1 MENLTNAPYVKY
13 AKDIVGNKIVACEN
27 VRNACQR
34 FLNDLD
40 RDDLEFRK
48 DVADRAINF
57 IGILKH
63 FKGKSSGQPFILEPF
78 QTFIVANLTGW
89 YWKETGDRRFTSA
102 YIEMAR
108 KGGKALSLDTPIPT
122 PNGWTTMGEIKVGD
136 YVWGADGKPTKVTF
150 ATEVMHNH
158 KCYKIQ
164 FADGEEVVADAEH
177 NWCITKRGMKNKC
190 QVMTT
195 EQIKNSVWK
204 RARTD
209 GKGNEYIF
217 RIPVNKPTHSDDIDL
232 PVDPYTLGCW
242 LADGHLHKPN
252 ISTADF
258 DVEMYERVSAI
269 YGEPKLYHDK
279 RTRAITLK
287 YTGEKGRDNSKLRHA
302 LADAGVLHFKHIPE
316 IYLRAGTQQRWD
328 LLRGFMDCDG
338 YVDKN
343 RGQCEFIQKSIE
355 VTDGICEL
363 LSTLGITYS
372 RTTKIPTLNGKK
384 CDMVQR
390 VQFFTDKNHPCFS
403 LPRKFERLK
412 DHLNQRMEF
421 KSIVNIEPVESV
433 PVRCITVDNDD
444 HLYLFGKRYS
454 VTHNTAL
461 IASLAMYYFIAD
473 GEDGAEVDIAANNF
487 EQAKICFEFIQ
498 QYCKQLD
505 PQQRDLK
512 VYRSSIELP
521 CTASKINVFSADASG
536 KDGFNASV
544 GIIDEYHSAKTTG
557 MRDIIKSSM
566 GMRRDPM
573 LLTITSAGFDKS
585 LPCYKLRTTC
595 IEILSGLKTDD
606 STFAII
612 YGLDEGDDWTDEKV
626 WIKSNPNLERTVTT
640 KYLREQVTSAINNPT
655 EEVSVRTKNL
665 GQWLS
670 TSSVWIPD
678 TYINKCTKTINLD
691 DFNEDSECWVG
702 VDLASVGDMTAV
714 TFMLF
719 NEDDE
724 TPYFHTKYYL
734 PETALVESP
743 NRELYKHW
751 SRTGDLTVCSGNVT
765 DYDYITNDIMAM
777 YNRFMIRKVA
787 FDSWNSVQWAIRAT
801 ELGLPLE
808 PYSQSIGNFNKPTR
822 EFERLIRQGKC
833 VIDNNEITRW
843 MFRNVAIKTDTNG
856 NIKPNKGAGAEK
868 KIDGIISQ
876 ITALGKWLETPRFSG
891 SILAL

>member
-1 MENLTNAPYVKY
+1 MKTSKDEIDITKQPYWVY
-13 AKDIVGNKIVACEN
+13 ATDVVSGKIVACEN
-27 VRNACQR
+27 VRNACKR
-34 FLNDLD
+34 FINDLD

-48 DVADRAINF
+48 ETADRAISF
-57 IGILKH
+57 IGILRH
-63 FKGKSSGQPFILEPF
+63 FRGKSSGKPFILEPF

-108 KGGKALSLDTPIPT
+108 KGGK
-122 PNGWTTMGEIKVGD
+122 
-136 YVWGADGKPTKVTF
+136 
-150 ATEVMHNH
+150 
-158 KCYKIQ
+158 
-164 FADGEEVVADAEH
+164 
-177 NWCITKRGMKNKC
+177 
-190 QVMTT
+190 
-195 EQIKNSVWK
+195 
-204 RARTD
+204 
-209 GKGNEYIF
+209 
-217 RIPVNKPTHSDDIDL
+217 
-232 PVDPYTLGCW
+232 
-242 LADGHLHKPN
+242 
-252 ISTADF
+252 
-258 DVEMYERVSAI
+258 
-269 YGEPKLYHDK
+269 
-279 RTRAITLK
+279 
-287 YTGEKGRDNSKLRHA
+287 
-302 LADAGVLHFKHIPE
+302 
-316 IYLRAGTQQRWD
+316 
-328 LLRGFMDCDG
+328 
-338 YVDKN
+338 
-343 RGQCEFIQKSIE
+343 
-355 VTDGICEL
+355 
-363 LSTLGITYS
+363 
-372 RTTKIPTLNGKK
+372 
-384 CDMVQR
+384 
-390 VQFFTDKNHPCFS
+390 
-403 LPRKFERLK
+403 
-412 DHLNQRMEF
+412 
-421 KSIVNIEPVESV
+421 
-433 PVRCITVDNDD
+433 
-444 HLYLFGKRYS
+444 
-454 VTHNTAL
+454 TAL

-585 LPCYKLRTTC
+585 LPCYQLRTTC

-719 NEDDE
+719 KEDDP
-724 TPYFHTKYYL
+724 TPYFTTKYYL

-743 NRELYKHW
+743 NRELYKYW
-751 SRTGDLTVCSGNVT
+751 VRTKQLTITAGNCT

-777 YNRFMIRKVA
+777 YNRFNVRKIA
-787 FDSWNSVQWAIRAT
+787 YDNWNSTSWAIKAT

>member
-1 MENLTNAPYVKY
+1 MKTSKDEIDITKQPYWVY
-13 AKDIVGNKIVACEN
+13 ATDVVSGKIVACEN
-27 VRNACQR
+27 VRNACKR

-48 DVADRAINF
+48 ETADRAISF

-63 FKGKSSGQPFILEPF
+63 FRGKSSGKPFILEPF

-108 KGGKALSLDTPIPT
+108 KGGK
-122 PNGWTTMGEIKVGD
+122 
-136 YVWGADGKPTKVTF
+136 
-150 ATEVMHNH
+150 
-158 KCYKIQ
+158 
-164 FADGEEVVADAEH
+164 
-177 NWCITKRGMKNKC
+177 
-190 QVMTT
+190 
-195 EQIKNSVWK
+195 
-204 RARTD
+204 
-209 GKGNEYIF
+209 
-217 RIPVNKPTHSDDIDL
+217 
-232 PVDPYTLGCW
+232 
-242 LADGHLHKPN
+242 
-252 ISTADF
+252 
-258 DVEMYERVSAI
+258 
-269 YGEPKLYHDK
+269 
-279 RTRAITLK
+279 
-287 YTGEKGRDNSKLRHA
+287 
-302 LADAGVLHFKHIPE
+302 
-316 IYLRAGTQQRWD
+316 
-328 LLRGFMDCDG
+328 
-338 YVDKN
+338 
-343 RGQCEFIQKSIE
+343 
-355 VTDGICEL
+355 
-363 LSTLGITYS
+363 
-372 RTTKIPTLNGKK
+372 
-384 CDMVQR
+384 
-390 VQFFTDKNHPCFS
+390 
-403 LPRKFERLK
+403 
-412 DHLNQRMEF
+412 
-421 KSIVNIEPVESV
+421 
-433 PVRCITVDNDD
+433 
-444 HLYLFGKRYS
+444 
-454 VTHNTAL
+454 TAL

-585 LPCYKLRTTC
+585 LPCYQLRTTC

-678 TYINKCTKTINLD
+678 TYINKCTKTVNLD

-719 NEDDE
+719 KEDDE

-751 SRTGDLTVCSGNVT
+751 SRTGELTVCSGNVT

-787 FDSWNSVQWAIRAT
+787 YDSWNSVQWAIKAT

-876 ITALGKWLETPRFSG
+876 ITALGKWLETPRFTG

>member
-1 MENLTNAPYVKY
+1 MKTSKDEIDITKQPYWEY
-13 AKDIVGNKIVACEN
+13 ATDVVSGKIVACEN
-27 VRNACQR
+27 VRNACKR

-48 DVADRAINF
+48 ETADRAISF

-63 FKGKSSGQPFILEPF
+63 FRGKSSGKPFILEPF

-108 KGGKALSLDTPIPT
+108 KGGK
-122 PNGWTTMGEIKVGD
+122 
-136 YVWGADGKPTKVTF
+136 
-150 ATEVMHNH
+150 
-158 KCYKIQ
+158 
-164 FADGEEVVADAEH
+164 
-177 NWCITKRGMKNKC
+177 
-190 QVMTT
+190 
-195 EQIKNSVWK
+195 
-204 RARTD
+204 
-209 GKGNEYIF
+209 
-217 RIPVNKPTHSDDIDL
+217 
-232 PVDPYTLGCW
+232 
-242 LADGHLHKPN
+242 
-252 ISTADF
+252 
-258 DVEMYERVSAI
+258 
-269 YGEPKLYHDK
+269 
-279 RTRAITLK
+279 
-287 YTGEKGRDNSKLRHA
+287 
-302 LADAGVLHFKHIPE
+302 
-316 IYLRAGTQQRWD
+316 
-328 LLRGFMDCDG
+328 
-338 YVDKN
+338 
-343 RGQCEFIQKSIE
+343 
-355 VTDGICEL
+355 
-363 LSTLGITYS
+363 
-372 RTTKIPTLNGKK
+372 
-384 CDMVQR
+384 
-390 VQFFTDKNHPCFS
+390 
-403 LPRKFERLK
+403 
-412 DHLNQRMEF
+412 
-421 KSIVNIEPVESV
+421 
-433 PVRCITVDNDD
+433 
-444 HLYLFGKRYS
+444 
-454 VTHNTAL
+454 TAL

-544 GIIDEYHSAKTTG
+544 GIIDEYHSAKTTA

-585 LPCYKLRTTC
+585 LPCYQLRTTC

-606 STFAII
+606 STFAMIF
-612 YGLDEGDDWTDEKV
+612 GLDEGDDWTDENA
-626 WIKSNPNLERTVTT
+626 WIKSNPNLGKTVTV

-670 TSSVWIPD
+670 TTSVWIPD

-691 DFNEDSECWVG
+691 DFKEDSECWVG

-719 NEDDE
+719 KEDDA
-724 TPYFHTKYYL
+724 TPYFYNKYYL
-734 PETALVESP
+734 PESALVESP
-743 NRELYKHW
+743 NRELYKYW
-751 SRTGDLTVCSGNVT
+751 VRTKQLTITAGNCT
-765 DYDYITNDIMAM
+765 DYDYITNDIMAI

-787 FDSWNSVQWAIRAT
+787 YDSWNSVQWAIKAT

-876 ITALGKWLETPRFSG
+876 ITALGKWLETPRFTG

>member
-1 MENLTNAPYVKY
+1 MKTSKDNETPTYIQY
-13 AKDIVGNKIVACEN
+13 ARDVVEGVIVACEN
-27 VRNACQR
+27 VRNACKR

-40 RDDLEFRK
+40 RDDLEFRR
-48 DVADRAINF
+48 DTADRAISF

-63 FKGKSSGQPFILEPF
+63 FRGRSSGQPFTLEPF
-78 QTFIVANLTGW
+78 QSFIVANLTGW

-108 KGGKALSLDTPIPT
+108 KGGK
-122 PNGWTTMGEIKVGD
+122 
-136 YVWGADGKPTKVTF
+136 
-150 ATEVMHNH
+150 
-158 KCYKIQ
+158 
-164 FADGEEVVADAEH
+164 
-177 NWCITKRGMKNKC
+177 
-190 QVMTT
+190 
-195 EQIKNSVWK
+195 
-204 RARTD
+204 
-209 GKGNEYIF
+209 
-217 RIPVNKPTHSDDIDL
+217 
-232 PVDPYTLGCW
+232 
-242 LADGHLHKPN
+242 
-252 ISTADF
+252 
-258 DVEMYERVSAI
+258 
-269 YGEPKLYHDK
+269 
-279 RTRAITLK
+279 
-287 YTGEKGRDNSKLRHA
+287 
-302 LADAGVLHFKHIPE
+302 
-316 IYLRAGTQQRWD
+316 
-328 LLRGFMDCDG
+328 
-338 YVDKN
+338 
-343 RGQCEFIQKSIE
+343 
-355 VTDGICEL
+355 
-363 LSTLGITYS
+363 
-372 RTTKIPTLNGKK
+372 
-384 CDMVQR
+384 
-390 VQFFTDKNHPCFS
+390 
-403 LPRKFERLK
+403 
-412 DHLNQRMEF
+412 
-421 KSIVNIEPVESV
+421 
-433 PVRCITVDNDD
+433 
-444 HLYLFGKRYS
+444 
-454 VTHNTAL
+454 TAL
-461 IASLAMYYFIAD
+461 IAALAMYYFIAD

-521 CTASKINVFSADASG
+521 CTASRINVFSADASG

-585 LPCYKLRTTC
+585 LPCYQLRTTC

-719 NEDDE
+719 KEDDE

-751 SRTGDLTVCSGNVT
+751 SRTGELTVCSGNVT

-787 FDSWNSVQWAIRAT
+787 YDLWNSVQWAIKAT

>member
-1 MENLTNAPYVKY
+1 MKTSKDNETPTYIQY
-13 AKDIVGNKIVACEN
+13 ARDVVEGVIVACEN
-27 VRNACQR
+27 VRNACKR

-40 RDDLEFRK
+40 RDDLEFRR
-48 DVADRAINF
+48 DTADRAISF

-63 FKGKSSGQPFILEPF
+63 FRGRSSGQPFTLEPF
-78 QTFIVANLTGW
+78 QSFIVANLTGW

-108 KGGKALSLDTPIPT
+108 KGGK
-122 PNGWTTMGEIKVGD
+122 
-136 YVWGADGKPTKVTF
+136 
-150 ATEVMHNH
+150 
-158 KCYKIQ
+158 
-164 FADGEEVVADAEH
+164 
-177 NWCITKRGMKNKC
+177 
-190 QVMTT
+190 
-195 EQIKNSVWK
+195 
-204 RARTD
+204 
-209 GKGNEYIF
+209 
-217 RIPVNKPTHSDDIDL
+217 
-232 PVDPYTLGCW
+232 
-242 LADGHLHKPN
+242 
-252 ISTADF
+252 
-258 DVEMYERVSAI
+258 
-269 YGEPKLYHDK
+269 
-279 RTRAITLK
+279 
-287 YTGEKGRDNSKLRHA
+287 
-302 LADAGVLHFKHIPE
+302 
-316 IYLRAGTQQRWD
+316 
-328 LLRGFMDCDG
+328 
-338 YVDKN
+338 
-343 RGQCEFIQKSIE
+343 
-355 VTDGICEL
+355 
-363 LSTLGITYS
+363 
-372 RTTKIPTLNGKK
+372 
-384 CDMVQR
+384 
-390 VQFFTDKNHPCFS
+390 
-403 LPRKFERLK
+403 
-412 DHLNQRMEF
+412 
-421 KSIVNIEPVESV
+421 
-433 PVRCITVDNDD
+433 
-444 HLYLFGKRYS
+444 
-454 VTHNTAL
+454 TAL
-461 IASLAMYYFIAD
+461 IAALAMYYFIAD

-521 CTASKINVFSADASG
+521 CTASRINVFSADASG

-585 LPCYKLRTTC
+585 LPCYQLRTTC

-606 STFAII
+606 STFAMIF
-612 YGLDEGDDWTDEKV
+612 GLDEGDDWTDENV
-626 WIKSNPNLERTVTT
+626 WIKSNPNLGKTVTV

-665 GQWLS
+665 GEWLS

-678 TYINKCTKTINLD
+678 TYINKCTQTINLD

-702 VDLASVGDMTAV
+702 VDLAAVGDMTAV

-719 NEDDE
+719 KEDDD

-734 PETALVESP
+734 PESALVESP
-743 NRELYKHW
+743 NRELYKYW
-751 SRTGDLTVCSGNVT
+751 VRSRQLTITAGNVT

-777 YNRFMIRKVA
+777 YNRFNLRKIA
-787 FDSWNSVQWAIRAT
+787 YDNWNSSSWAIKAT

-808 PYSQSIGNFNKPTR
+808 PFSQSIGNFNKGTR

-843 MFRNVAIKTDTNG
+843 MFRNVAIKTDHNG

-876 ITALGKWLETPRFSG
+876 ITALGKWLETPRFTG
-891 SILAL
+891 SIIAL

>member
-1 MENLTNAPYVKY
+1 MKTSKDNETPTYIQY
-13 AKDIVGNKIVACEN
+13 ARDVVEGIIVACEN
-27 VRNACQR
+27 VRNACKR

-40 RDDLEFRK
+40 RNDLEFRK
-48 DVADRAINF
+48 ETADRAISF

-63 FKGKSSGQPFILEPF
+63 FRGKSSGKPFILEPF

-108 KGGKALSLDTPIPT
+108 KGGK
-122 PNGWTTMGEIKVGD
+122 
-136 YVWGADGKPTKVTF
+136 
-150 ATEVMHNH
+150 
-158 KCYKIQ
+158 
-164 FADGEEVVADAEH
+164 
-177 NWCITKRGMKNKC
+177 
-190 QVMTT
+190 
-195 EQIKNSVWK
+195 
-204 RARTD
+204 
-209 GKGNEYIF
+209 
-217 RIPVNKPTHSDDIDL
+217 
-232 PVDPYTLGCW
+232 
-242 LADGHLHKPN
+242 
-252 ISTADF
+252 
-258 DVEMYERVSAI
+258 
-269 YGEPKLYHDK
+269 
-279 RTRAITLK
+279 
-287 YTGEKGRDNSKLRHA
+287 
-302 LADAGVLHFKHIPE
+302 
-316 IYLRAGTQQRWD
+316 
-328 LLRGFMDCDG
+328 
-338 YVDKN
+338 
-343 RGQCEFIQKSIE
+343 
-355 VTDGICEL
+355 
-363 LSTLGITYS
+363 
-372 RTTKIPTLNGKK
+372 
-384 CDMVQR
+384 
-390 VQFFTDKNHPCFS
+390 
-403 LPRKFERLK
+403 
-412 DHLNQRMEF
+412 
-421 KSIVNIEPVESV
+421 
-433 PVRCITVDNDD
+433 
-444 HLYLFGKRYS
+444 
-454 VTHNTAL
+454 TAL

-473 GEDGAEVDIAANNF
+473 GEEGAEVDIAANNF

-544 GIIDEYHSAKTTG
+544 GIIDEFHSAKTTG

-566 GMRRDPM
+566 GMRRNPM

-585 LPCYKLRTTC
+585 LPCYHLRTTC

-612 YGLDEGDDWTDEKV
+612 YGLDEGDDWTDEKN

-665 GQWLS
+665 GEWLS

-702 VDLASVGDMTAV
+702 CDLAAVGDMTAV
-714 TFMLF
+714 TFMMF
-719 NEDDE
+719 KEDDP
-724 TPYFHTKYYL
+724 TPYFTTKYYL
-734 PETALVESP
+734 PESALLESP
-743 NRELYKHW
+743 NRELYKYW
-751 SRTGDLTVCSGNVT
+751 LRTKQLTITSGNCT
-765 DYDYITNDIMAM
+765 DYDYITNDIMNM
-777 YNRFMIRKVA
+777 YNRFNIRKIA
-787 FDSWNSVQWAIRAT
+787 YDSWNSTQWAIRAT

-808 PYSQSIGNFNKPTR
+808 PFSQSIGNFNKGTK

-843 MFRNVAIKTDTNG
+843 MFRNVAIKRDQNG
-856 NIKPNKGAGAEK
+856 NEKPNKGAGAEK

-876 ITALGKWLETPRFSG
+876 ITALGKWLETPRFTG